1 MRLVMSERKPI
12 RRENSREI
20 SDKSAESRTI
30 SDIRRTWIVSQGELA
45 AIIGCRQSTVWRW
58 EAGIHPMKHSSRR
71 KLVHAARSRG
81 LPWRPEWSQA
91 LGMVG

>member
-1 MRLVMSERKPI
+1 MRNHMGERKPI
-12 RRENSREI
+12 RGDNSRVN
-20 SDKSAESRTI
+20 SGKTPESRTI
-30 SDIRRTWIVSQGELA
+30 SDIRRTWIVSQNELA

-58 EAGIHPMKHSSRR
+58 ESGIHPMKRSSVR

-81 LPWRPEWSQA
+81 LPWRAEWSQA